1 MPILSNTR
9 RERFA
14 QEIASGKTYTEAY
27 VVAGYKD
34 HDSNAAKMAKHP
46 EIVAR
51 VSEIIGKGA
60 ADVEV
65 TVGSLIREAGE
76 IQAAAIA
83 AGQMAAAVSALTAKA
98 KIAGKWIERKE
109 TGAPG
114 EFGDIDNMDADQLRA
129 YVAQNYQVA
138 RPDPETDKSLN

>member
-1 MPILSNTR
+1 
-9 RERFA
+9 
-14 QEIASGKTYTEAY
+14 
-27 VVAGYKD
+27 
-34 HDSNAAKMAKHP
+34 
-46 EIVAR
+46 
-51 VSEIIGKGA
+51 
-60 ADVEV
+60 
-65 TVGSLIREAGE
+65 VGSLIREAGE

>member
-1 MPILSNTR
+1 MPILSNPR

-14 QEIASGKTYTEAY
+14 QEIAKGKTYTKAY
-27 VVAGYKD
+27 VVAGYRP
-34 HDSNAAKMAKHP
+34 HDGNACTLAQHP
-46 EIVAR
+46 EVIAR
-51 VSEIIGKGA
+51 LEELRSKA
-60 ADVEV
+60 AHDVEV